1 MSDQEHHSDHETFEG
16 ADAGA
21 ALSYPLACGS
31 VKKNSYMV
39 FQGRPCKVVD
49 YSTSKT
55 GKHGHAKAN
64 IVGIDIFN
72 GKKYEDSLPT
82 SHNVE
87 VPNIKRTEWTAI
99 TYDAE
104 GYLTLMDL
112 QGNTRQDL
120 KLPDNTEED
129 NKLSERIKQCLDD
142 GKEITVTVLES
153 MKIEKVV
160 DMSDKT
166 NK

>member
-1 MSDQEHHSDHETFEG
+1 MSDHEDEHFEQGESG
-16 ADAGA
+16 AS
-21 ALSYPLACGS
+21 LTYPLAVGS
-31 VKKNSYMV
+31 VKKGGYMV

-55 GKHGHAKAN
+55 GKHGHAKAS
-64 IVGIDIFN
+64 ITGIDIFT

-87 VPNIKRTEWTAI
+87 VPNIKRSEWTVI
-99 TYDAE
+99 SVDQD

-120 KLPDNTEED
+120 KLPEETED
-129 NKLSERIKQCLDD
+129 DSALSERIKNAVEA
-142 GKEITVTVLES
+142 GKDITVTVMES

-160 DMSDKT
+160 EMSEK
-166 NK
+166 